1 MAIQDSDDLPP
12 LISSD
17 DSDADMT
24 TGVDSPHG
32 GHPGLS
38 PIVPPT
44 TTNAPPH
51 VSLAGLRKIYHPNPS
66 SIFAPGKNLLQQM
79 DDDALAHI
87 REEYDVHYPF
97 SCRADWQLA
106 KWLTNSSL
114 PRSEIDTFL
123 RLDYVSTGCLSVF
136 LFI

>member
-1 MAIQDSDDLPP
+1 MATLGDSMG
-12 LISSD
+12 S
-17 DSDADMT
+17 
-24 TGVDSPHG
+24 GVDHG
-32 GHPGLS
+32 GHPELL

-44 TTNAPPH
+44 TANAPPH
-51 VSLAGLRKIYHPNPS
+51 VSLAGLWKIYHLNSS
-66 SIFAPGKNLLQQM
+66 SIFSSGKNLLQQM
-79 DDDALAHI
+79 DDDAFAQI
-87 REEYDVHYPF
+87 RVKYDVHYPF

-123 RLDYVSTGCLSVF
+123 RLDYVSTGCLSML